1 MKKKVLIALGF
12 FIAVSV
18 CVGIYLVYSI
28 ETTTSRLDTLI
39 RLHRVAIL
47 RETFLIR
54 LKRVQSDLILRETRH
69 SRSFDTMVRDIL
81 SMGSVAD
88 SCFRCHHAEPVMAA
102 IRQLNLG
109 TERYKEALSRVLT
122 IRANAARLA
131 AEEDAAFRVGEE
143 LIGSVGEMLASTN
156 RKLEERTTAALSEIG
171 RAKYLV
177 FFLLLVGPVVS
188 TVLAF
193 VLVRGLT
200 EPVDRLVEA
209 TRRLKG
215 GDLDYRV
222 RGLRDEF
229 SELEASFNE
238 MAQSL
243 REQMGRMQRTEQLVA
258 IGELAAGL
266 AHEIKNPLAGI
277 KVAMNVLLSDSGLP
291 PEDREVAE
299 QVVGEVARLES
310 LMRSFLH
317 FARPPKPQ
325 LAPVRI
331 NDLLDTTLSFFRK
344 HKAFGGG
351 REGRIDVGKDF
362 RPLPETLADPMQVQ
376 QVCLNLFL
384 NALDAMPHG
393 GTLRVAT
400 SLDGNAGTIRI
411 DVSDTGTGIGEGIR
425 EKIFEPFFTTKGK
438 GTGLGLAISRQLMQQ
453 HGGTVEV
460 ADNPGGGATFTVL
473 LPVVPPLEAG
483 MA

>member
-1 MKKKVLIALGF
+1 MKKKVLIGLGV
-12 FIAVSV
+12 FIVASV
-18 CVGIYLVYSI
+18 CVGLYMVHSI
-28 ETTTSRLDTLI
+28 ESATSRLDNLI

-81 SMGSVAD
+81 SMGRAGE
-88 SCFRCHHAEPVMAA
+88 SCIRCHHAEPVEAL
-102 IRQLNLG
+102 IRQLNTD
-109 TERYKEALSRVLT
+109 TEKYKDGLSRVLT

-143 LIGSVGEMLASTN
+143 LIANVGEMIERTN
-156 RKLEERTTAALSEIG
+156 LKLEERTTAALSEIG
-171 RAKYLV
+171 RTKYLV
-177 FFLLLVGPVVS
+177 IFLLLLGPMVS
-188 TVLAF
+188 TVLVF
-193 VLVRGLT
+193 VLIRGLT
-200 EPVDRLVEA
+200 DPVDLLVDA

-215 GDLDYRV
+215 GDLDHRV
-222 RGLRDEF
+222 TGLRDEF
-229 SELEASFNE
+229 AELEASFNE

-243 REQMGRMQRTEQLVA
+243 REQMGKMQRTEQLVA

-277 KVAMNVLLSDSGLP
+277 KVAMNVLLSEPALN
-291 PEDREVAE
+291 PEDRNVAE

-310 LMRSFLH
+310 LMRNFLN

-325 LAPVRI
+325 PAPVKV

-344 HKAFGGG
+344 HSMFGGG
-351 REGRIDVGKDF
+351 PEGRIEVAKDF
-362 RPLPETLADPMQVQ
+362 RPLPETLADPMQIQ

-384 NALDAMPHG
+384 NALDAMPRG

-400 SLDGNAGTIRI
+400 SLNGNRETIRI
-411 DVSDTGTGIGEGIR
+411 DVSDTGTGIEGSMR

-438 GTGLGLAISRQLMQQ
+438 GTGLGLAISRELMRQ
-453 HGGTVEV
+453 HGGSVEV
-460 ADNPGGGATFTVL
+460 AGTPGGGSTFTVL
-473 LPVVPPLEAG
+473 LPVVRPPEAG
-483 MA
+483 RA

>member
-1 MKKKVLIALGF
+1 MKKKVLIGLGV
-12 FIAVSV
+12 FIAASV
-18 CVGIYLVYSI
+18 CAGLYMVYSI
-28 ETTTSRLDTLI
+28 ESATSRLDNLI

-69 SRSFDTMVRDIL
+69 PRSFDTMVRDIL
-81 SMGSVAD
+81 NMGSVAD
-88 SCFRCHHAEPVMAA
+88 SCLRCHHAGPVEAL
-102 IRQLNLG
+102 IRQLNLD
-109 TERYKEALSRVLT
+109 TERYRDALSRVLT

-131 AEEDAAFRVGEE
+131 SEEDAAFRVGEE
-143 LIGSVGEMLASTN
+143 LIANVGEMLSRTN
-156 RKLEERTTAALSEIG
+156 LKLEERTTAALSEIG
-171 RAKYLV
+171 RTKYLV
-177 FFLLLVGPVVS
+177 IFLLLVGPMVS
-188 TVLAF
+188 TALAF

-200 EPVDRLVEA
+200 DPVDRLVEA

-215 GDLDYRV
+215 GDLDHRV
-222 RGLRDEF
+222 TGMRDEF
-229 SELEASFNE
+229 AELEASFNE

-243 REQMGRMQRTEQLVA
+243 REQMGKMQRAEQLVA

-277 KVAMNVLLSDSGLP
+277 KVAMNVLLSESALS
-291 PEDREVAE
+291 PEDRNVAE
-299 QVVGEVARLES
+299 QVVGEVVRLEA
-310 LMRSFLH
+310 LMRSFLN

-325 LAPVRI
+325 PAPVKV

-344 HKAFGGG
+344 HRMFGGG
-351 REGRIDVGKDF
+351 PEGRIEVVKDF
-362 RPLPETLADPMQVQ
+362 RTLPETLADPMQIQ

-384 NALDAMPHG
+384 NALDAMPNG

-400 SLDGNAGTIRI
+400 SLDGNPETIRI
-411 DVSDTGTGIGEGIR
+411 DVSDTGAGIEESMR

-438 GTGLGLAISRQLMQQ
+438 GTGLGLAISRQLMRQ
-453 HGGTVEV
+453 HGGAVEV
-460 ADNPGGGATFTVL
+460 AANPRGGATFTVR
-473 LPVVPPLEAG
+473 LPVVAPLEAG

>member
-1 MKKKVLIALGF
+1 MKKKVLIGLGM

-18 CVGIYLVYSI
+18 CVGLYMVYMI
-28 ETTTSRLDTLI
+28 ESTTSRLDNLI

-81 SMGSVAD
+81 NMGSVAD
-88 SCFRCHHAEPVMAA
+88 SCFRCHHAEPSMAL
-102 IRQLNLG
+102 IRQLNND
-109 TERYKEALSRVLT
+109 TERYKDALSRVLT
-122 IRANAARLA
+122 IRANARRLA

-143 LIGSVGEMLASTN
+143 LIANVGEMLARTN
-156 RKLEERTTAALSEIG
+156 LSLEERTTTSLSEIG
-171 RAKYLV
+171 RAKYMV
-177 FFLLLVGPVVS
+177 ISLLLVGTMVS
-188 TVLAF
+188 TALAF

-200 EPVDRLVEA
+200 KPVGLLVEA

-215 GDLDYRV
+215 GELDYRV

-229 SELEASFNE
+229 AELEASFNE

-243 REQMGRMQRTEQLVA
+243 REQMGNMQRTEQLVA
-258 IGELAAGL
+258 IGELSAGL

-277 KVAMNVLLSDSGLP
+277 KVAMNVLLSGPGLP

-299 QVVGEVARLES
+299 QVMREVARLEG

-317 FARPPKPQ
+317 FTRPPKPQ
-325 LAPVRI
+325 PASVKV
-331 NDLLDTTLSFFRK
+331 NDILDTTLSFFRK
-344 HKAFGGG
+344 HRATASGPGS
-351 REGRIDVGKDF
+351 DVEVVKDF
-362 RPLPETLADPMQVQ
+362 RPLPETFADPMQVQ

-393 GTLRVAT
+393 GTLHVAT
-400 SLDGNAGTIRI
+400 SLDGNGKAIRI
-411 DVSDTGTGIGEGIR
+411 DISDTGTGVDKGIR

-438 GTGLGLAISRQLMQQ
+438 GTGLGLPISRQLMQQ
-453 HGGTVEV
+453 HGGAIEV
-460 ADNPGGGATFTVL
+460 SDNPGGGARFTMR
-473 LPVVPPLEAG
+473 LPVVAPPGTEEP
-483 MA
+483 